1 MKFVAYQVIV
11 KLLTFK
17 FSNFRTELAEIVSN
31 LLILTQLSMHI
42 LLFQCPLHE
51 ATFLSSIPS
60 NIFQAF
66 MIFIHLENLSTM
78 EFQQMHL

>member
-1 MKFVAYQVIV
+1 
-11 KLLTFK
+11 
-17 FSNFRTELAEIVSN
+17 
-31 LLILTQLSMHI
+31 MHI

-66 MIFIHLENLSTM
+66 MIFIHFANMSTM
-78 EFQQMHL
+78 EFQQMHR